1 MQQSLKSKRK
11 KKEVKDEGVLVRNG
25 YSFCMY
31 TLMSSEYEK
40 FSKQWWVI

>member
-11 KKEVKDEGVLVRNG
+11 KKEVKYEGVLVRNG

-31 TLMSSEYEK
+31 TLMSSE
-40 FSKQWWVI
+40 SDLSTLTIWS